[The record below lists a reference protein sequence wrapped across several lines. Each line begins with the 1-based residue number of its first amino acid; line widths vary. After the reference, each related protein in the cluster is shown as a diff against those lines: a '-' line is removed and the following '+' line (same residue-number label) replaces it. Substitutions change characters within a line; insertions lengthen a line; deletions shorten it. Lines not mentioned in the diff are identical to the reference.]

1 MKKVLWLVIT
11 VMAITLGLISFYGV
25 EVTATIERDGD
36 NNRCPLSSP
45 IFVKVENNTFS
56 TIRDVTFDLE
66 MFKGGRSQNVLT
78 GSLNR
83 VFDIVIEPF
92 SSEAG
97 CFSDSYI
104 KSIIEPNPIDFA
116 TATSKEAA
124 SSSLESIK
132 NFREFEGTHAV
143 YISNIEVSYLK

>member
-11 VMAITLGLISFYGV
+11 VTVITLSLISFYGV
-25 EVTATIERDGD
+25 EVTVTIERGGD
-36 NNRCPLSSP
+36 NRCSLSSP
-45 IFVKVENNTFS
+45 IFVKVENYTFS

-66 MFKGGRSQNVLT
+66 MFKGGRSKNVLN

-104 KSIIEPNPIDFA
+104 KSIIEPNPVDFE
-116 TATSKEAA
+116 TATSKEAV

-132 NFREFEGTHAV
+132 NFGEFEGTHAV
-143 YISNIEVSYLK
+143 YISNIETSYLK

>member
-11 VMAITLGLISFYGV
+11 VTVITLSLISFYGV

-36 NNRCPLSSP
+36 NRCPLSSP

-66 MFKGGRSQNVLT
+66 MFKGGRSKNVLT
-78 GSLNR
+78 GSLDR

-124 SSSLESIK
+124 SSSIESIK

-143 YISNIEVSYLK
+143 YISNIEASYLK

>member
-11 VMAITLGLISFYGV
+11 VTVITLSLISFYGV
-25 EVTATIERDGD
+25 EVTATIERGGD
-36 NNRCPLSSP
+36 NRCSLSSP
-45 IFVKVENNTFS
+45 IFVKVENYTFS

-66 MFKGGRSQNVLT
+66 MFKGGRSKNVLN

-104 KSIIEPNPIDFA
+104 KSIIEPNPVDFE
-116 TATSKEAA
+116 TATSKEAV
-124 SSSLESIK
+124 SSSIESIK

-143 YISNIEVSYLK
+143 YISNIETSYLK